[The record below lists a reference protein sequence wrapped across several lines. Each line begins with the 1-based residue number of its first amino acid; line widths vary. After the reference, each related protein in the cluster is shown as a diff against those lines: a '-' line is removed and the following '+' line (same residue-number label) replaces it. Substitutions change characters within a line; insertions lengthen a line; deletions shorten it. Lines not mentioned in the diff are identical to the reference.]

1 MTKKITPFSTA
12 NACLQEAIKLLGDGP
27 PTDSNLSPE
36 QVTNAQ
42 DAIIH
47 ALGALERGAFR
58 YHPTDQVD
66 QTIGVQLFRQETID
80 DTAAHAYRHLH
91 SIVGPI
97 IDFETPSADDVA
109 RLVPVLRDFIQIHY
123 GAALKAEKQ
132 T

>member
-1 MTKKITPFSTA
+1 MTKKITPFFSA
-12 NACLQEAIKLLGDGP
+12 NAFLQEASKLLGNGP

-36 QVTNAQ
+36 HVTRAQ

-47 ALGALERGAFR
+47 ALGSLERGAFR
-58 YHPTDQVD
+58 YHPTNQVD
-66 QTIGVQLFRQETID
+66 PNTGAPLFRQETID

-123 GAALKAEKQ
+123 GAALKAEK
-132 T
+132 

>member
-1 MTKKITPFSTA
+1 MTKKITPFASA
-12 NACLQEAIKLLGDGP
+12 NAFLREASKLLGDGL
-27 PTDSNLSPE
+27 PTDSDLSPE

-66 QTIGVQLFRQETID
+66 TSTGATLFRQETID
-80 DTAAHAYRHLH
+80 ETAAHAYRHLQ

-97 IDFETPSADDVA
+97 IDFETPNADDVA
-109 RLVPVLRDFIQIHY
+109 RLVPVLRDFIKIHY
-123 GAALKAEKQ
+123 GASLKAEK
-132 T
+132 